1 MIADLW
7 NSFKRKQFQRLYL
20 FYGKETFLLTE
31 TIRLL
36 VKEAIREGE
45 NEFSYSVYDLEETEL
60 DAAVEDAETMPFI
73 GERRVV
79 IAKNPYFLTS
89 EKKKEKV
96 EHRFEK
102 FEQYIK
108 NPAPFTVFVLFL
120 PHEKLDERKKLTKQI
135 KKNATVV
142 EMNSFSEEET
152 VGWIK
157 EKAKQENIEI
167 EEEAVLELMKKTA
180 GNLMVMNKEIDKLC
194 TYVGSGNII
203 TVQTVH
209 ELVFRSLEQNV
220 FELIDAVVKKNAE
233 EAFRIYYDLIKMN
246 EEPVKILSLL
256 AQQFRLLSQVKEL
269 AKSGYGQA
277 QIAQNLKVHPFRIK
291 LAMQKSRSFQE
302 EELQNIL
309 KSLADTDYEIKSG
322 KKDKKFALELL
333 LLHLCR

>member
-36 VKEAIREGE
+36 VKEAIREDE

-256 AQQFRLLSQVKEL
+256 AQQFRLLLQVKEL

-309 KSLADTDYEIKSG
+309 KSLAETDYEIKSG